1 MGYRANGVGSAT
13 LKKDVEKDSLIKLLD
28 KTIRDG
34 SEIQYD
40 LGSDPD
46 EIWIQQSTSH
56 WDEDDITNCLKVL
69 TPFITEGE
77 MRYNGDDD
85 CFWRYRFDPKAEK
98 WNDER
103 GEVVFKTE
111 NSDALDVINKA
122 IESESVDASAEVMSE
137 LLMDSDWSTY
147 KMFEGLAADYIY
159 GNDDVRK
166 GIDLACSALTGWNL
180 DTIAKKVLGKS
191 AESKEDEAD
200 E

>member
-1 MGYRANGVGSAT
+1 MGYTAKGVGSAT
-13 LKKDVEKDSLIKLLD
+13 LKNDVNKDALITLLD
-28 KTIRDG
+28 KSIRSG
-34 SEIQYD
+34 SEIAYD
-40 LGSDPD
+40 INADSIS
-46 EIWIQQSTSH
+46 IWQSTSH
-56 WDEDDITNCLKVL
+56 WDEDDIENCLKAL

-111 NSDALDVINKA
+111 NSDDLDVINKA

-137 LLMDSDWSTY
+137 LLMDLNWSTY

-180 DTIAKKVLGKS
+180 GTVAKKVLGKS
-191 AESKEDEAD
+191 AESKEDEED